1 MAFDDYNYTAFNQ
14 HVLVVQPEDSSKALD
29 EMEQR
34 LSLNKGGGA
43 DGQSERK
50 ELTNTDLHYI
60 DQTSKPFTQ
69 DAITLP
75 LTKFEMDK
83 EQEPIEEQKPA
94 AAVEK
99 QKEKNQ
105 SEDESDKEKSA
116 QGTEKR
122 EREAEDKYK
131 DFMYNMYFEPSEIDK
146 I

>member
-14 HVLVVQPEDSSKALD
+14 YVLVVEPEDSSKALD

-34 LSLNKGGGA
+34 LSLNKQGTE
-43 DGQSERK
+43 GQSERK
-50 ELTNTDLHYI
+50 ELTNTDLNYI
-60 DQTSKPFTQ
+60 DETSKPFTQ

-75 LTKFEMDK
+75 PTKFELEK
-83 EQEPIEEQKPA
+83 EQEPLEEQKPV
-94 AAVEK
+94 AVV
-99 QKEKNQ
+99 QKKKNQ
-105 SEDESDKEKSA
+105 SDDESDKKSL

-122 EREAEDKYK
+122 EKEAEDKYK